1 MAMTL
6 RENAIAILED
16 RRPDFVGDFM
26 NALAMVPDPG
36 LLDMPQPNGEEYT
49 DRWGT
54 KWLWKPGAPGPHPH
68 VNDENA
74 VIKDISEWDKY
85 LQVPSV
91 EGLDWSLAKAEAE
104 KVDRKD
110 QFLGIMMP
118 GGLFE
123 RSHHLMGMQNALIS
137 YLEEPEAMKDMLTA
151 VKDWK
156 VAYIKEAHRQLDLDA
171 IFYHDDWGSKQ
182 NLFLPPD
189 VWREIIKPLQM
200 EIAETM
206 HDLGIF
212 YIHHA
217 DCICQPIVKDMVD
230 LGVQLWQ
237 GTIAQ
242 NDIVA
247 IQRITE
253 GKLPMCGG
261 IDGPKLDVSY
271 TTEEAARAEVRR
283 AIDTYCAAGRFFP
296 SIPNGVCFIEEING
310 WVMDELDR
318 YGHEYVKLHPR
329 DTWN

>member
-68 VNDENA
+68 VNDKNA
-74 VIKDISEWDKY
+74 VIKDITEWDKY

-104 KVDRKD
+104 KVDRKN

-237 GTIAQ
+237 GT
-242 NDIVA
+242 
-247 IQRITE
+247 
-253 GKLPMCGG
+253 
-261 IDGPKLDVSY
+261 S
-271 TTEEAARAEVRR
+271 
-283 AIDTYCAAGRFFP
+283 
-296 SIPNGVCFIEEING
+296 SS
-310 WVMDELDR
+310 
-318 YGHEYVKLHPR
+318 
-329 DTWN
+329 